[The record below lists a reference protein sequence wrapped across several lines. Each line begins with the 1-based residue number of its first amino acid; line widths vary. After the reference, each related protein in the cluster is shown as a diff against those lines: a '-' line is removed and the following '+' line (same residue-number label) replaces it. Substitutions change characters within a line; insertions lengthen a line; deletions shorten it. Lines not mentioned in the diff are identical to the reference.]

1 MTFSLNIENE
11 SPIRTVFHLHGR
23 LDAQT
28 FNDFDLA
35 MLDVLPRIPEDSTVV
50 LDLSHLEYI
59 SSAGLRSIAKI
70 RRHMRAHNG
79 HTLLLNPQPQVRKVF
94 DIVKAVPVNEV
105 FANTRELDEYLDSM
119 QRKIVGEGPASN
131 L

>member
-1 MTFSLNIENE
+1 MTLSLNTE
-11 SPIRTVFHLHGR
+11 SESSERTTLHLHGR

-28 FNDFDLA
+28 FGEFDLA
-35 MLDVLPRIPEDSTVV
+35 ILDLLPRVADGGTMV
-50 LDLSHLEYI
+50 LDLSGLEYI

-70 RRHMRAHNG
+70 RKSMRARGG

-105 FANTRELDEYLDSM
+105 FANSQELDTYLDHM
-119 QRKIVGEGPASN
+119 QRQITGDSIETD
-131 L
+131 

>member
-1 MTFSLNIENE
+1 MTLRLHTENS
-11 SPIRTVFHLHGR
+11 SPIRTTMHLHGR

-28 FNDFDLA
+28 YAEFDSAAQIA
-35 MLDVLPRIPEDSTVV
+35 MPQVADGGTMV
-50 LDLSHLEYI
+50 LDLSSLEYI

-70 RRHMRAHNG
+70 RKSMRARNG

-105 FANTRELDEYLDSM
+105 FASTQELDGYLDRI
-119 QRKIVGEGPASN
+119 QRQILEGAGEDD
-131 L
+131 